1 MNTILT
7 TKKGFTLVGMM
18 VGVGLLSALV
28 LGFAEF
34 MRGSLAG
41 QQKLMQIRDTGDLQ
55 NEMGI
60 LLDSESNCRVS
71 LAGEGKFT
79 EPTAPFTFKKSAIDG
94 KDDEGQEVE
103 LWLSDQAGT
112 TRIEKMFYAKKEY
125 SLLTIESIKLLMDS
139 PKTSGDYSQSD
150 GHEDIGTLKVTVK
163 NLDNTEQKF
172 DIKLSVFM
180 KTEGGETTLYSCS
193 RESSVRRCG
202 EDQKWTP
209 NCGCATEGEVY
220 NRAMAGVNDPEFT
233 CQSLICKKEE
243 KWHDICGCLSL
254 EEHEKIKQNPDQSN
268 PCDQEKIAIFTNVK
282 EGTTEL
288 GPYKFCAI
296 SMVWQNQPCKKSGLR
311 NRCEVRLKNNED
323 IWEVEKRGASPYI
336 DECHALGCNVVC
348 VGGSGVGNCKPP
360 QKMVDGHCIHCLWP
374 KRWYG
379 NVCDRCNDGYSHKCG
394 KCKVVCPP
402 ESYCSDGTGGWSDKT
417 CSCSTRPCPE
427 PGGGEGGEAN

>member
-1 MNTILT
+1 
-7 TKKGFTLVGMM
+7 
-18 VGVGLLSALV
+18 
-28 LGFAEF
+28 

-41 QQKLMQIRDTGDLQ
+41 QQKLMQIRNTGDLQ

-79 EPTAPFTFKKSAIDG
+79 EPTAPFTFKKSSIDG

-172 DIKLSVFM
+172 DVKLSVFM

-202 EDQKWTP
+202 DNQKWTP

-233 CQSLICKKEE
+233 CQSLVCKKEE

-254 EEHEKIKQNPDQSN
+254 EEHEKIKQKPDQSN
-268 PCDQEKIAIFTNVK
+268 PCDNDTVTIFDDYGKDGGEAHESETVFGPFKVCALIKFETDRNCGGKNGQHRYCRIRK
-282 EGTTEL
+282 EPNGDWVGKTYGNFRT
-288 GPYKFCAI
+288 G
-296 SMVWQNQPCKKSGLR
+296 NCK
-311 NRCEVRLKNNED
+311 
-323 IWEVEKRGASPYI
+323 GAKCS
-336 DECHALGCNVVC
+336 AVC
-348 VGGSGVGNCKPP
+348 WGGSGVVACEPPKKMIDGVCKSCMFP
-360 QKMVDGHCIHCLWP
+360 D
-374 KRWYG
+374 RWYG
-379 NVCDRCNDGYSHKCG
+379 SFCGRCGADGFSQRCNKCVEM
-394 KCKVVCPP
+394 CRYDRNPACPDAGAAVKKWNE
-402 ESYCSDGTGGWSDKT
+402 ESCSCQFGQCPYSDGG
-417 CSCSTRPCPE
+417 R
-427 PGGGEGGEAN
+427 